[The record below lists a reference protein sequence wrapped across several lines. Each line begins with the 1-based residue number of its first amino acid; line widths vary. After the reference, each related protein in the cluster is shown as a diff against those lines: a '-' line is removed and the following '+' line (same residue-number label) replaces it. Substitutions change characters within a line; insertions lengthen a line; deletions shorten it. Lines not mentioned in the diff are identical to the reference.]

1 MEQAGDGAASRQT
14 GNKDTRIRE
23 IRVHVLETPI
33 DGVFAYSQAWYTK
46 RSAMIVEIVT
56 EGGLVGWG
64 EAFGPARITAAVV
77 AHLRPLLLGQ
87 DAIACDALWER
98 MYNSLRDHG
107 QRGVVVEAISAVDV
121 ALWDIRGHY
130 FRAPI
135 HALLGGPLRTS
146 VAAYATGLYR
156 RRDDDHAR
164 YLCEEAVGYV
174 ERGFL
179 AVKLKTGFGVDHDI
193 RMTQA
198 VRQAIGPDVRLM
210 VDANHAYDV
219 ADAIRYGRA
228 VEALDIGWLEEPV
241 VPEDIDGYVEVK
253 RALTMPIAGGEAS
266 FGRYG
271 FRDMLLRRCVD
282 ILQPDVA
289 AAGGISEC
297 KKIFDMA
304 SAFGVRCNPHVWGTG
319 ITIAASLQL
328 LAVVPEVPPGL
339 FPVAPMLEFDCT
351 DHPIRQAVLTQPLEP
366 KDGRMAIP
374 DLPGLGIEIDRRA
387 LQRFAVTVS

>member
-1 MEQAGDGAASRQT
+1 MNEALQDAPHR
-14 GNKDTRIRE
+14 DTRIRE
-23 IRVHVLETPI
+23 IKAHILETPI
-33 DGVFAYSQAWYTK
+33 KGVFAYSQAWYTK
-46 RSAMIVEIVT
+46 RSAMIVEITT

-77 AHLRPLLLGQ
+77 AHLRQLLIGE

-107 QRGVVVEAISAVDV
+107 QRGVVVEAISAIDV
-121 ALWDIRGHY
+121 ALWDIRGHW
-130 FRAPI
+130 FKAPI

-164 YLCEEAVGYV
+164 YLCEEAAGYV
-174 ERGFL
+174 DRGFG

-198 VRQAIGPDVRLM
+198 VRDVIGPEVRLM
-210 VDANHAYDV
+210 VDANHAYNV

-253 RALTMPIAGGEAS
+253 RALAIPVAGGEAS

-271 FRDMLLRRCVD
+271 FRDMLLRRSVD

-289 AAGGISEC
+289 AAGGLSEC

-304 SAFGVRCNPHVWGTG
+304 SAFGVRCNTHGWGTR

-351 DHPIRQAVLTQPLEP
+351 DHPIRQAVLTRPLEP
-366 KDGRMAIP
+366 VGGRIDIP
-374 DLPGLGIEIDRRA
+374 DAPGLGVEIDRKA
-387 LQRFAVTVS
+387 LERFSVGVA